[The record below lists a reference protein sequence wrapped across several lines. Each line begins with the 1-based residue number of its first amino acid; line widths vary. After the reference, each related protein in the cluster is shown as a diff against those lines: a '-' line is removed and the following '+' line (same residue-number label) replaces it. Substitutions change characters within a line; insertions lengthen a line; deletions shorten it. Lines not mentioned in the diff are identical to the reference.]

1 MGNQN
6 EMTMICK
13 DQEGGYK
20 VWTLIA
26 GNTFIVLTI
35 AVIAGFSLI
44 FSRKLQY
51 FLIKERAPI
60 LALAQSVIFLLTIL
74 VPYIVEILGFT
85 GFDITKHDIPRRI
98 AKALYIS
105 SRQLAYIVFV
115 LRFATSYQ
123 SSGCILQL
131 ENHQEG

>member
-13 DQEGGYK
+13 DEGGGYK
-20 VWTLIA
+20 VWALIA

-74 VPYIVEILGFT
+74 VPYIVEILGYT
-85 GFDITKHDIPRRI
+85 GLDITKHDIPRRI

-105 SRQLAYIVFV
+105 SRQTAYMVFV
-115 LRFATSYQ
+115 LRLATSYQ
-123 SSGCILQL
+123 SSRCILQL
-131 ENHQEG
+131 ENNQER